1 MVLLRIDK
9 NAHKQLNMKIT
20 KHPPVI
26 SSINEVYESL
36 KNLREVNTKK
46 QKPRKFEEEF
56 NMCGD
61 LFDLSSRKKIL
72 FGNLEI
78 AECIGSSV
86 RYFHTKIK
94 QR

>member
-9 NAHKQLNMKIT
+9 NAHKQLNIKIT

-36 KNLREVNTKK
+36 KNLRDVNTKK

-56 NMCGD
+56 NICGD
-61 LFDLSSRKKIL
+61 LFDLSSMKKIYA
-72 FGNLEI
+72 EI
-78 AECIGSSV
+78 KKPARIASLV
-86 RYFHTKIK
+86 RYFHDKIK
-94 QR
+94 HG